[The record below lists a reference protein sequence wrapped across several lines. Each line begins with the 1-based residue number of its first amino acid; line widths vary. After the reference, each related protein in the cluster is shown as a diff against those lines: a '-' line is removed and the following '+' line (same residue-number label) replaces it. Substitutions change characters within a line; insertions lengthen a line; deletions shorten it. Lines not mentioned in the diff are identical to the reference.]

1 MEPHHRCAGSLPG
14 VTPTPVDAPVAPSS
28 LSQVA
33 ARVEA
38 RLGPFLDGE
47 IERWS
52 GFDAALRDPLEA
64 LRGLVMAHAKRIR
77 PTFCHWG
84 SIAAG
89 GSELDPLV
97 TDAGA
102 ALELLQA
109 FALIHDDV
117 MDGSAV
123 RRGRRTAHLT
133 FADAHRAGEWNGEP
147 RRYGEGVA
155 ILIGDL
161 AHVYADQLIVDAPRA
176 ARAVW
181 DTLRIELNSGQY
193 LDLHGTACGESD
205 PTKTRRIARYKS
217 GKYTVERPLHLG
229 AAIAGGLDRL
239 GAVLSA
245 YGEPLGEAFQLRD
258 DLLGAFGE
266 TAHTGKPVG
275 DDLREGKPTTLLAEG
290 LARAGR
296 HAREVLEGAGAS
308 DLDDA
313 GVARI
318 QETLVAVGA
327 RAAIESRVD
336 ELAAEAT
343 AALDPQRLD
352 REVVEALTE
361 LAWYVAHRDA

>member
-1 MEPHHRCAGSLPG
+1 

-47 IERWS
+47 IERWAA
-52 GFDAALRDPLEA
+52 FDAALREPLEA
-64 LRGLVMAHAKRIR
+64 LRDLVMAHAKRIR
-77 PTFCHWG
+77 PTFCQWG
-84 SIAAG
+84 AIAAG
-89 GSELDPLV
+89 GARDDPRV

-123 RRGRRTAHLT
+123 RRGRRTAHLS
-133 FADAHRAGEWNGEP
+133 FADAHRDGDWKGEP

-176 ARAVW
+176 ARVVW

-193 LDLHGTACGESD
+193 LDLHGTACGEPD
-205 PTKTRRIARYKS
+205 PTRTRRIARYKS

-239 GAVLSA
+239 GGVLSA

-290 LARAGR
+290 LARADRG
-296 HAREVLEGAGAS
+296 HREVLEGAGDS
-308 DLDDA
+308 ELDDA

-318 QETLVAVGA
+318 QEVLISVGA
-327 RAAIESRVD
+327 RKAIEARVD
-336 ELAAEAT
+336 ALAREAT
-343 AALDPQRLD
+343 AALRPDLLD
-352 REVVEALTE
+352 RPVIDALTE

>member
-1 MEPHHRCAGSLPG
+1 M
-14 VTPTPVDAPVAPSS
+14 TPTPVDAPAAPES
-28 LSQVA
+28 LALVA

-38 RLGPFLDGE
+38 RLEPFLAGE
-47 IERWS
+47 IARWS
-52 GFDAALRDPLEA
+52 DFDPTLGEPLEA
-64 LRGLVMAHAKRIR
+64 LHDLVMAPAKRIR

-84 SIAAG
+84 TVASG
-89 GSELDPLV
+89 GDGDDPRV
-97 TDAGA
+97 VDAGA

-133 FADAHRAGEWNGEP
+133 FGDHHRAAAWRGEA

-161 AHVYADQLIVDAPRA
+161 AHVYADLLIHDAPGE
-176 ARAVW
+176 ARGVW
-181 DTLRIELNSGQY
+181 NTLRIELNAGQY
-193 LDLHGTACGESD
+193 LDLHGTARGESD
-205 PTKTRRIARYKS
+205 PTRTSRIARYKS

-229 AAIAGGLDRL
+229 AAIGGGLDRL
-239 GAVLSA
+239 GPMLSA

-266 TAHTGKPVG
+266 TAQTGKPVG

-290 LARAGR
+290 LRRADAS
-296 HAREVLEGAGAS
+296 AREVLDAAGDAS
-308 DLDDA
+308 LDAA

-318 QETLVAVGA
+318 QQVLVDVGA
-327 RAAIESRVD
+327 RAAIEDRVD
-336 ELAAEAT
+336 ALAREAT
-343 AALDPQRLD
+343 GALDADLVD
-352 REVVEALTE
+352 AEVVTALEE